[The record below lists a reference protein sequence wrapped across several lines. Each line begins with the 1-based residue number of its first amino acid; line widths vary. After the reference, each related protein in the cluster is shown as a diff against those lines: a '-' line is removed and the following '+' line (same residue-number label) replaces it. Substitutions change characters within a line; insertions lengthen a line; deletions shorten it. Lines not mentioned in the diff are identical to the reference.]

1 MAKTEVKF
9 FFFPKHK
16 ERLGKKPVRVAK
28 GLSQRV
34 EGEGMWGSRVNDSI

>member
-9 FFFPKHK
+9 FFSKHK